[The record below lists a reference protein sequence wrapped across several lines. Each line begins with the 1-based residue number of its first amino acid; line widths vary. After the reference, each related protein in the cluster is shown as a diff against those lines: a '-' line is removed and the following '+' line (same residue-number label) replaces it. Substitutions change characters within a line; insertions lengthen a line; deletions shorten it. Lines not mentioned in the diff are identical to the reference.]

1 MDWSV
6 CMWDRKE
13 RHGGKTVLA
22 SILLLC
28 KSSCGV
34 TLGECTLWGFYFG
47 LVWFL
52 LFPFSQHSSVPPH
65 LLSLPCIAGSPA
77 ELLMGR
83 VLSGHGVQYL
93 KYPQIPWHSR
103 KPQNS
108 QGQHIY
114 LEAAGV
120 LYRDPLHQW
129 LPPRPAELYWVCAGT
144 MHTWLWPR
152 VCVIT
157 AEFSSCL
164 SFRSLWV
171 FFCLPPSW
179 CWSLKARQK
188 CLMYLSL
195 KTSTSSHGIMGIRAQ
210 PALKM
215 PCLWLV
221 SDDQSFVCW
230 SLSVYCSMI
239 LRSEEKVISWK
250 CWGWTLKK

>member
-1 MDWSV
+1 MSLWLWTCLMQPQTEV
-6 CMWDRKE
+6 L
-13 RHGGKTVLA
+13 RHGLKCAHVGQKRKAGRKDSTCFYFTSLQ
-22 SILLLC
+22 
-28 KSSCGV
+28 KQ
-34 TLGECTLWGFYFG
+34 LWGDLRGMHF
-47 LVWFL
+47 VRV
-52 LFPFSQHSSVPPH
+52 LFCFVFCCSHSLST
-65 LLSLPCIAGSPA
+65 LQSLPTCSLCPALLVLQQSCWWEGCSP
-77 ELLMGR
+77 
-83 VLSGHGVQYL
+83 
-93 KYPQIPWHSR
+93 KYHQIPRHSQ

-108 QGQHIY
+108 QEQHIY
-114 LEAAGV
+114 LEAAGGW
-120 LYRDPLHQW
+120 YRDPLHQW
-129 LPPRPAELYWVCAGT
+129 LPPRPVELYWVCAVT
-144 MHTWLWPR
+144 VHTWLWPQ

-230 SLSVYCSMI
+230 SLSVYRSMI
-239 LRSEEKVISWK
+239 LRS
-250 CWGWTLKK
+250 